1 MRYSHSSF
9 FVWCFVGRF
18 RWRRDGAPYGRSI
31 GSAMGIGGWAGEDT
45 GPYGVGPPDMVRE
58 NVCRGAQCAPLQT
71 VYRSIPI
78 DEGWRAEAVAPYG
91 DLYNNSI
98 AGKYGGICRTGPAK
112 QPSSSGGKSWRG
124 WQSGSGGLPQ
134 SYRREDALKIP
145 STKQE
150 QPPPR
155 WGRQGWTSAGLSRGN
170 ASWGS

>member
-1 MRYSHSSF
+1 MARPTDGLSGVRWASGDGPVRTPAPTGLGHRTWFMKMFAGAHNVYLSF
-9 FVWCFVGRF
+9 PSTASTNR
-18 RWRRDGAPYGRSI
+18 
-31 GSAMGIGGWAGEDT
+31 
-45 GPYGVGPPDMVRE
+45 
-58 NVCRGAQCAPLQT
+58 RGAQCAPLQT

-124 WQSGSGGLPQ
+124 WQSGNGGLPQ